1 MSDKTRDTA
10 TTLDAALMGAISKA
24 LDPEKLQ
31 RTVEEQVAS
40 IVKDWVSDS
49 LRSYGG
55 GPREA
60 FRARMFELMVPAIE
74 RMCLDNAKLDVL
86 LSTLVSESVAG
97 ERAQLLGNFAKL
109 VCTPKE
115 DVVPASKIFEAWCD
129 YVAEEYDC
137 SGREVVDGEYKPIDC
152 NCDFEESEENAWS
165 DHKMA
170 TLTLLVDDCDEEQAT
185 ATNRVLHLYRWGT
198 LPQDE
203 DLWFVHY
210 PPRPEI
216 GSIAAMSGIDVMLT
230 RLSMGGTKVLN
241 DIDWRGICDCVT
253 PSTKPELEYV

>member
-1 MSDKTRDTA
+1 MSDKTKDA
-10 TTLDAALMGAISKA
+10 APTLDAALIGAISKA

-49 LRSYGG
+49 LRAYGG
-55 GPREA
+55 EPWA
-60 FRARMFELMVPAIE
+60 VFRARISELMVPAIE
-74 RMCLDNAKLDVL
+74 RMSLDNARLDVL

-97 ERAQLLGNFAKL
+97 ERAQLLGKFGEL

-115 DVVPASKIFEAWCD
+115 DVIPASKIFDAWCD

-137 SGREVVDGEYKPIDC
+137 DGREVVDGEYKPIDC
-152 NCDFEESEENAWS
+152 NCDFEHSDENVWN
-165 DHKMA
+165 DQKMA
-170 TLTLLVDDCDEEQAT
+170 TLTLRVDDCDEAQAT
-185 ATNRVLHLYRWGT
+185 AMNRVLHLYRWRT

-216 GSIAAMSGIDVMLT
+216 SSIAAMSGFDVMLA

-241 DIDWRGICDCVT
+241 DIDWRGISDCVA
-253 PSTKPELEYV
+253 PKSEPELEYV